1 MQKATSLTRRIIW
14 HRYPYALPA
23 DVLSPEPTHETDL
36 SSLREEA
43 SKNGLYYLKLTRS
56 FHDGTH
62 LARVATSPDALR
74 SHGYTI
80 VVNDAQLAKVR
91 SWHGLLKSAWT

>member
-14 HRYPYALPA
+14 HHYPYVLPA
-23 DVLSPEPTHETDL
+23 DVLSPELTHETDP

-56 FHDGTH
+56 FHDGTY
-62 LARVATSPDALR
+62 LARVAASPDALR
-74 SHGYTI
+74 SHGYT
-80 VVNDAQLAKVR
+80 VMVNDVHLAKAR
-91 SWHGLLKSAWT
+91 PWHGLLKSA